1 MLHSS
6 TKGSIPS
13 GTYFLV
19 RTRPNTGSSTCPT
32 ISASMAAHSE
42 VDHSSTGNS
51 AFLGSTAYTASRP
64 MSRPLVRNLIPVVF
78 FAAILL
84 WPTTVSVAASP
95 GVNSALVG
103 TPIRSVFVRAP
114 RGGTQPGKPLQVL
127 LALHGM
133 GGNGEAFA
141 KDLVEQAD
149 HYGWLLVA
157 PTIDYGD
164 WTNTAAVTREEPIL
178 IRALAD
184 YLDQLP
190 QSTGLQVRRL
200 VLVLGHSR
208 GAQLAHRFAEF
219 RPDKVLAV
227 AALSAGTYTL
237 PSAPGGAASA
247 PGGLSFPY
255 GVKDLAQYAGRAFDA
270 ARFGSVQFWI
280 GVGGQDTNP
289 ADLPRQW
296 DTYEGTT
303 RVQRAQAFEAAMQQM
318 GASSILRVF
327 GDARHEVTSE
337 MRLAACT
344 FLGRAMLPRAP

>member
-1 MLHSS
+1 M
-6 TKGSIPS
+6 P
-13 GTYFLV
+13 
-19 RTRPNTGSSTCPT
+19 RP
-32 ISASMAAHSE
+32 
-42 VDHSSTGNS
+42 
-51 AFLGSTAYTASRP
+51 F
-64 MSRPLVRNLIPVVF
+64 VRNLVPVLF

-164 WTNTAAVTREEPIL
+164 WTNTTAVTREEPIL

-190 QSTGLQVRRL
+190 QSTGLQVRRM

-237 PSAPGGAASA
+237 P
-247 PGGLSFPY
+247 LSSGPQGNMSIPF
-255 GVKDLAQYAGRAFDA
+255 GIKDLAQYDGSPFDP
-270 ARFGSVQFWI
+270 ARFDGVQFWV
-280 GVGGQDTNP
+280 GVGGLDTNP
-289 ADLPRQW
+289 ADVPHQW
-296 DTYEGTT
+296 DSYEGTT

-318 GASSILRVF
+318 GASSVLRVF
-327 GDARHEVTSE
+327 GDARHEITSE

-344 FLGRAMLPRAP
+344 FLGKAMQPRAPFGSPLAAAPVRF